1 MNIGMARVGT
11 WLVVAA
17 IGLLGLVAAVDAFR
31 GGEEVRPAADASRTN
46 ATTTAPQQTD
56 TTGPE
61 EQLTELATRVLR
73 ENRIQGEL
81 VVTDIQCRVRSLAL
95 PSLVEHIAPIAN
107 GCRLSLAPGSQLVG
121 ADGTAPGPDGIVAEC
136 VDNGVVV
143 HSRSEELHVR
153 GSCPPTWTPDGRL
166 TVIVGGELREVGISC
181 LSRGGRDCT
190 VPLLGR
196 TDLRR
201 ELGGLPWEIGNPEI
215 REAAWL
221 SNDRVAL
228 VIHDLAQNLDA
239 LAVFRGREL
248 VGAPP
253 FLYESLSDLRASPRG
268 GQAAAL
274 LNGQALVLV
283 DGNGEYEPLSFR
295 GATGIAWS
303 PDERWTATASPEG
316 IFIFGSGS
324 RGVSSVFVPVRVT
337 DLAWLGP

>member
-1 MNIGMARVGT
+1 MNIGMARFGT

-17 IGLLGLVAAVDAFR
+17 IGLLGLVAAIDALR
-31 GGEEVRPAADASRTN
+31 GGEEVRPAADVSTEGT
-46 ATTTAPQQTD
+46 ATERQQTD
-56 TTGPE
+56 TTGPQ

-73 ENRIQGEL
+73 EHRIEGEL
-81 VVTDIQCRVRSLAL
+81 VVTDIQCRVRSFAL
-95 PSLVEHIAPIAN
+95 PSLEEQIPPIAN
-107 GCRLSLAPGSQLVG
+107 ACRLSVAPGSQLVG
-121 ADGTAPGPDGIVAEC
+121 PVESVPGPDGIVAEC
-136 VDNGVVV
+136 TNTGVAV
-143 HSRSEELHVR
+143 HPRGEELHVP
-153 GSCPPTWTPDGRL
+153 GSCPPAWTPDGRL
-166 TVIVGGELREVGISC
+166 TVIAGGELREVGISC

-190 VPLLGR
+190 VTLLNR
-196 TDLRR
+196 ADLRR
-201 ELGGLPWEIGNPEI
+201 ALGGLPWQIGNPEI

-221 SNDRVAL
+221 GNDRVAL
-228 VIHDLAQNLDA
+228 VIHDVAQDFYA

-274 LNGQALVLV
+274 LNGRALVLV

-303 PDERWTATASPEG
+303 PDERWTATASPDG

-337 DLAWLGP
+337 DLAWIRP

>member
-1 MNIGMARVGT
+1 MARLGT

-17 IGLLGLVAAVDAFR
+17 IGLLGFIAAIDAFR
-31 GGEEVRPAADASRTN
+31 GGEELPPAADASATDR
-46 ATTTAPQQTD
+46 TTTERQETD
-56 TTGPE
+56 TAPPQ

-81 VVTDIQCRVRSLAL
+81 VVTDIQCRVRSLFL
-95 PSLVEHIAPIAN
+95 PSLQEGPGPIAN
-107 GCRLSLAPGSQLVG
+107 GCRLSVAPGGQLVG
-121 ADGTAPGPDGIVAEC
+121 ADGTTPGPDGILAEC
-136 VDNGVVV
+136 VDTGVVV
-143 HSRSEELHVR
+143 HPRGEELHVR
-153 GSCPPTWTPDGRL
+153 GSCPPAWTPDGRL
-166 TVIVGGELREVGISC
+166 TVISGGELREVGVAC
-181 LSRGGRDCT
+181 LSRGGRNCT
-190 VPLLGR
+190 VPLIQQA
-196 TDLRR
+196 DLRR
-201 ELGGLPWEIGNPEI
+201 ALGGLPWEIGNPEI

-228 VIHDLAQNLDA
+228 VIHDLAQDLDA

-253 FLYESLSDLRASPRG
+253 FLYESLTDLRASPRG

-274 LNGQALVLV
+274 LNGQALVLI

-303 PDERWTATASPEG
+303 PDERWTATASPDG

-324 RGVSSVFVPVRVT
+324 RGVNSVFVPVRVT
-337 DLAWLGP
+337 DLAWVGP